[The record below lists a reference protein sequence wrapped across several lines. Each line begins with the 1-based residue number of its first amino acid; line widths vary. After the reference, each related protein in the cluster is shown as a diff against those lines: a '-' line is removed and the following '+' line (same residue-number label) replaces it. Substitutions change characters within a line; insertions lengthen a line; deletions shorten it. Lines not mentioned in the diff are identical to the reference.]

1 MEGGSRGLRRA
12 YTVKQLLESYR
23 AGDTDPVEHVS
34 RVLDALRRW
43 ERDVNAFISLE
54 AEEVLID
61 AAEEAARRW
70 RRGEARRLEGVVVG
84 VKDNISTSFL
94 PTTAGSRM
102 LDGYIPP
109 FNATVVE
116 RLLME
121 GAIIIGKTNLDEFA
135 MGSTGEFSAFGP
147 TRNPWDLSRVPG
159 GSSSGSG
166 ACLAYGAC
174 DAALGSDT
182 GGSVRLPA
190 AYTATVGL
198 KPTYGLVS
206 RYGLIPYAN
215 SLEQI
220 SPMARSSEDVMLLL
234 EVIAGGDEY
243 DATSIYSKPTTA
255 SREEGLKPEDL
266 SLCIPEELVEHS
278 EEAVRKAFYNTVGK
292 LEGLGARLE
301 YVGLGGAEAYALPAY
316 YTIALAEAAS
326 NLARYDG
333 SLYPVR
339 GSSGDYWRQAAE
351 ARGIGFGLEVKRRI
365 LMGVYVLSEGYKDEY
380 YLAATKLRRV
390 IRDAMLKTVGK
401 CLVATPASPIMPPR
415 IGERVDDP
423 LKLYAMDVYTV
434 LANLSGLPAIALPI
448 EIHGGLPVGL
458 QLIGPR
464 LGERL
469 LAGAANII
477 EDLTGLAGV
486 VAG

>member
-1 MEGGSRGLRRA
+1 MGGRG
-12 YTVKQLLESYR
+12 Y
-23 AGDTDPVEHVS
+23 
-34 RVLDALRRW
+34 
-43 ERDVNAFISLE
+43 AFISLE
-54 AEEVLID
+54 AEEVLLN
-61 AAEEAARRW
+61 AAEESARRW
-70 RRGEARRLEGVVVG
+70 KRGEARRLEGVVVG

-116 RLLME
+116 RLLSE

-166 ACLAYGAC
+166 ACLAYGGC
-174 DAALGSDT
+174 DVALGSDT

-220 SPMARSSEDVMLLL
+220 SPMARSSWDAMILLD
-234 EVIAGGDEY
+234 VIAGVDEY
-243 DATSIYSKPTTA
+243 DATSIHFGTA
-255 SREEGLKPEDL
+255 AEGEGGLEPEDL
-266 SLCIPEELVEHS
+266 SFCIPEGLVEHS
-278 EEAVRKAFYNTVGK
+278 EEIVKRAFYNTMGE

-301 YVGLGGAEAYALPAY
+301 YISLGGVESYVLPTY

-333 SLYPVR
+333 TLYPVR
-339 GSSGDYWRQAAE
+339 GRSGDYWRQAAE
-351 ARGIGFGLEVKRRI
+351 ARAKGFGLEVKRRI

-380 YLAATKLRRV
+380 YLAATKLRRI
-390 IRDAMLKTVGK
+390 IRDTMLKTVGK

-423 LKLYAMDVYTV
+423 LKLYAMDIYTV
-434 LANLSGLPAIALPI
+434 LANLSGLPAIALPVDI
-448 EIHGGLPVGL
+448 RGSLPIGI
-458 QLIGPR
+458 QLVGPR
-464 LGERL
+464 MGERL
-469 LAGAANII
+469 LVGAARII
-477 EDLTGLAGV
+477 EGITGLAGV